1 MANDTE
7 PQMETRNVS
16 GTSRWLR
23 LTAKIVTPIVV
34 LAIAIGIA
42 FYLMETAPRAER
54 AEKPR
59 LAPLVETVTLERRDH
74 PTVLLAFG
82 QVRAAR
88 EVVLKAQVQGRVI
101 EINPKLAPGGRFRKG
116 EIALKIDPA
125 DYELAVRQRES
136 EVAKAR
142 ADLQIEQGSQVIA
155 QREAELL
162 KDLRDEL
169 SQREKSL
176 VLRQPQLSTAKA
188 NVAAAEAALAEARLA
203 LERTTVRAPFDAIV
217 ISRQADIGTQIT
229 TSADIATL
237 AGTETYW
244 VELAVPAAE
253 LRWID
258 VPAVSEHSGSPV
270 RLYNDAVWGPNMF
283 RSGRVLRLL
292 GDLTSEGR
300 MARLLVA
307 VEDPLAATSKN
318 AGKPP
323 LLIGSYLRAG
333 ISGRVIKNAIALDRA
348 ALRDGDRVWIMNHDG
363 NLEVRDV
370 SIAFRGAD
378 KVFITGGIEP
388 KERAV
393 TSNVPGANPG
403 MPLRTNDGTGSSLSQ
418 ADRNSANPQN
428 KPAGANQ

>member
-1 MANDTE
+1 MANETE
-7 PQMETRNVS
+7 PQMDTRNVS
-16 GTSRWLR
+16 GTNRWLR

-59 LAPLVETVTLERRDH
+59 QAPLVETVTLEREDH
-74 PTVLLAFG
+74 PTVLQAWG

-88 EVVLKAQVQGRVI
+88 EVALKAQVQGRVI
-101 EINPKLAPGGRFRKG
+101 EINPKLAPGGRFLKG
-116 EIALKIDPA
+116 EMVLKIDPA

-142 ADLQIEQGSQVIA
+142 ADLQIEQGNQVIA
-155 QREAELL
+155 QKEAELL
-162 KDLRDEL
+162 KDLKDEL

-176 VLRQPQLSTAKA
+176 VLRQPQLSTAQA
-188 NVAAAEAALAEARLA
+188 SVAAAEAALAEARLA
-203 LERTTVRAPFDAIV
+203 LERTTVRVPFNAIV
-217 ISRQADIGTQIT
+217 ISRQADIGTQLA
-229 TSADIATL
+229 TSVEIATL

-244 VELAVPAAE
+244 VELAVPASE
-253 LRWID
+253 LLWID
-258 VPAVSEHSGSPV
+258 VPAGSERSGAPV
-270 RLYNDAVWGPNMF
+270 RLYNEAAWGPNVF

-292 GDLTSEGR
+292 GDLTAEGR

-307 VEDPLAATSKN
+307 VDDPVAATSKN

-323 LLIGSYLRAG
+323 LLIGAYLRAE
-333 ISGRVIKNAIALDRA
+333 ISGRVIKNAIALDRT
-348 ALRDGDRVWIMNHDG
+348 ALRDGDKVWIMNNAG

-370 SIAFRGAD
+370 AIAYRGAE
-378 KVFITGGIEP
+378 KVFITGGVAP

-393 TSNVPGANPG
+393 VSNVAGANPG
-403 MPLRTNDGTGSSLSQ
+403 MPLRTIEGTGSSISK
-418 ADRNSANPQN
+418 ADRNAAAPNN
-428 KPAGANQ
+428 EPAGANR